1 VILVENRVKERIHKL
16 ILSTLLGLLS
26 VSSVSAD
33 TISKEKIELAARYI
47 DTLPRDTKILVW
59 PTWRRSY
66 EILGREG
73 DIDQSI
79 EKYKGLGSRPFY
91 LSNFWGHRPQISMI
105 SISSNHAFSSE
116 IGTVVARSSL
126 LPSYKELL
134 LKASL
139 SNDGCTAYKFTSR
152 HTWASIGIII
162 IGLKEIE
169 KAGVDALDQCI
180 QGALDY
186 INGFPLPSKH
196 FYYSL
201 LPDSEVRGLIME
213 AIGQCAKEGVTEI
226 QPPETTRDGVTAL
239 PSLSCVK
246 SKIGQ

>member
-1 VILVENRVKERIHKL
+1 VILVEKRVKERIHKL
-16 ILSTLLGLLS
+16 ILSTLLGLIS

-79 EKYKGLGSRPFY
+79 EKYKGLGSRQFY
-91 LSNFWGHRPQISMI
+91 LSNFWGNRPQVSII
-105 SISSNHAFSSE
+105 SISSNYAFSSE
-116 IGTVVARSSL
+116 MGAVVARSRL
-126 LPSYKELL
+126 LPSYKEFM
-134 LKASL
+134 LKTAL
-139 SNDGCTAYKFTSR
+139 SGDGCTAYKFTSR
-152 HTWASIGIII
+152 QTWASVGIII
-162 IGLKEIE
+162 ISQKEIE
-169 KAGVDALDQCI
+169 KASGDPLDQCV
-180 QGALDY
+180 QGSLDY
-186 INGFPLPSKH
+186 INGFPLPTKY
-196 FYYSL
+196 FDYSL
-201 LPDSEVRGLIME
+201 IPDSEVRGLIME
-213 AIGQCAKEGVTEI
+213 AIGQCAKAGMSDV